1 MKLKTIILSA
11 IAVIGMATP
20 AFAKDKAPKNTDNN
34 VSSDTELVAVMKK
47 VCHLDTE
54 Q

>member
-20 AFAKDKAPKNTDNN
+20 AFAKDKHPKTPITMCRLILNKSPNT
-34 VSSDTELVAVMKK
+34 T
-47 VCHLDTE
+47 
-54 Q
+54 

>member
-20 AFAKDKAPKNTDNN
+20 AFAKDKAPKNTDNKC
-34 VSSDTELVAVMKK
+34 VV
-47 VCHLDTE
+47 
-54 Q
+54 

>member
-20 AFAKDKAPKNTDNN
+20 ALQKIRHPKILITMCRLILNKSPN
-34 VSSDTELVAVMKK
+34 MI
-47 VCHLDTE
+47 
-54 Q
+54 